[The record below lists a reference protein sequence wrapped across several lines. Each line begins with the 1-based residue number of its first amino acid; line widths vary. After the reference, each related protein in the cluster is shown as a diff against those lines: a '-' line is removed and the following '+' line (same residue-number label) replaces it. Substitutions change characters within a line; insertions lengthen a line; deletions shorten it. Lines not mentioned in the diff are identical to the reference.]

1 MNIYYFAAGYQND
14 RGMANSKEPKTY
26 VCSIC
31 NKSMNRK
38 ISFEKHRKNCVEKTK
53 GNFISMYKL
62 INITKV
68 FRFFFSGAKSR
79 NFQPYQ
85 CPSPKMAQRSA
96 GSLMESFQS
105 RITEMYRWILIR
117 IIVLKISTLF
127 IRGRAS
133 YHEVEDVETGPS
145 SSSSKPWH
153 SVVDNIRNINFL
165 HTHSQ
170 RKYVFIFQ
178 Q

>member
-1 MNIYYFAAGYQND
+1 MNIYYVAAGYQND
-14 RGMANSKEPKTY
+14 RGMANSKEPKNY
-26 VCSIC
+26 VCSLC

-53 GNFISMYKL
+53 GDFISIKYDKKMSCS
-62 INITKV
+62 
-68 FRFFFSGAKSR
+68 SGAKSR

-105 RITEMYRWILIR
+105 RITEMYRWILIQN
-117 IIVLKISTLF
+117 IVCSVVYISTLLH
-127 IRGRAS
+127 RGRAS

-170 RKYVFIFQ
+170 RK
-178 Q
+178 

>member
-1 MNIYYFAAGYQND
+1 
-14 RGMANSKEPKTY
+14 MANYKEPKTY
-26 VCSIC
+26 VCSLC

-53 GNFISMYKL
+53 GDFISIKYDKKMSCS
-62 INITKV
+62 
-68 FRFFFSGAKSR
+68 SGAKSR

-105 RITEMYRWILIR
+105 RITEMYRWILILN
-117 IIVLKISTLF
+117 IVCSVVYISTLLH
-127 IRGRAS
+127 RGRAS
-133 YHEVEDVETGPS
+133 YHEVEDVETGP
-145 SSSSKPWH
+145 SSSKPWH

-170 RKYVFIFQ
+170 RK
-178 Q
+178 

>member
-1 MNIYYFAAGYQND
+1 M
-14 RGMANSKEPKTY
+14 S
-26 VCSIC
+26 CS
-31 NKSMNRK
+31 
-38 ISFEKHRKNCVEKTK
+38 
-53 GNFISMYKL
+53 
-62 INITKV
+62 
-68 FRFFFSGAKSR
+68 SGAKSR

-105 RITEMYRWILIR
+105 RITEMYRWILILT
-117 IIVLKISTLF
+117 IVCSVVYISTLLH
-127 IRGRAS
+127 RGRAS
-133 YHEVEDVETGPS
+133 YHEVEDVETSPS

-170 RKYVFIFQ
+170 RK
-178 Q
+178 